1 MERKR
6 IRIIF
11 LHWCLVC
18 GGAESALLDLI
29 NLLDKEIF
37 DITVF
42 AIYGG
47 GEWTDRFRSA
57 GVTVVD
63 SYSCI
68 TPQKTLLGKIKNR
81 IKAKKIWT
89 ILNKNTGADLLKVCT
104 PNNYDIIIS
113 FHLDPGHIAA
123 GFSNSTKT
131 ICYIHGDA
139 TTNAELQQQLQTL
152 CETNVVYDK
161 IICVSECAKRGFQK
175 YYTLPANVSVCLNPI
190 NSDKI
195 IMKSQ
200 DERSVVIQEGYIC
213 AIGRLVQVKGFVR
226 LVRMFAAITAET
238 PNTKLVIIGDG
249 PEKAQIQEEITRYH
263 LEDKVLLLGY
273 LANPYPYLSHARFSV
288 CSSYSE
294 GLHIASMES
303 ILLGIPVLSIYPTIA
318 ELMGNEQCGMVVT
331 SEEDFIYWMKKMCTD
346 DALYAKMKLAAERRS
361 SSFTSK
367 VLTDIVTNEYIDV
380 LTSLSSN

>member
-1 MERKR
+1 MERKK

-37 DITVF
+37 EITVF
-42 AIYGG
+42 SIYGG

-63 SYSCI
+63 SYTCI

-81 IKAKKIWT
+81 LKAKKIYT
-89 ILNKNTGADLLKVCT
+89 ILNKKAGADLLKVCT
-104 PNNYDIIIS
+104 PNDYDIIIS

-131 ICYIHGDA
+131 IRYIHGDA
-139 TTNAELQQQLQTL
+139 TTNAELQQQLQML
-152 CETNVVYDK
+152 CKANVIYNK
-161 IICVSECAKRGFQK
+161 IICVSECAKSGFQK
-175 YYTLPANVSVCLNPI
+175 FYTLPSNVSVCLNPI

-195 IMKSQ
+195 IMKSREKRGV
-200 DERSVVIQEGYIC
+200 DIQGEYIC

-226 LVRMFAAITAET
+226 LVRMFSMIAAEI

-249 PEKAQIQEEITRYH
+249 PEKAQIQDEINRYH

-273 LANPYPYLSHARFSV
+273 LANPYPYLLHARFSV

-303 ILLGIPVLSIYPTIA
+303 ILLGIPVLSIYPTIT
-318 ELMGNEQCGMVVT
+318 ELMGSEQCGMVVS

-346 DALYAKMKLAAERRS
+346 DELYAKMKQAAEKRS

-367 VLTDIVTNEYIDV
+367 VLTDIVTNEYLDV
-380 LTSLSSN
+380 LTSD